1 VYCTYTTNVVSDVTK
16 PIVTAFTIPATSTSL
31 VVPVSS
37 FTASDNMAVTGFMLT
52 ESATAPLAGDAGW
65 TAGAPV
71 SYSFATE
78 GTKTLYAWAKDAAGN
93 VSTSVS
99 RQVVITLSSV
109 TANLG
114 YTETFSSASSST
126 VRRAIP
132 VTFNESGQI
141 QSISVYHNAGSGN
154 VILGVYSDAGGKP
167 SALLGA
173 TPSTAVRTTA
183 GWQTVTLTTFV
194 SVTSGQK
201 VWLAWVF
208 QNAPYTRFTS
218 TSTPASITSDYTW
231 STGITPTFGTSY
243 NTNIKWSVY
252 CTYTPTAL
260 KDATIKKDDQIAPV
274 LIPQHAGNN
283 NDEINLSLE
292 NSTDSQEANDFS
304 LYPNPAKSF
313 INVDYSDM
321 PELGTTIEIFDSNGR
336 TLYKKPAESTSNR
349 IEIGQL
355 PDGVYYIRSIGHKNY
370 NVKKLIV
377 K

>member
-1 VYCTYTTNVVSDVTK
+1 V
-16 PIVTAFTIPATSTSL
+16 
-31 VVPVSS
+31 
-37 FTASDNMAVTGFMLT
+37 
-52 ESATAPLAGDAGW
+52 
-65 TAGAPV
+65 
-71 SYSFATE
+71 
-78 GTKTLYAWAKDAAGN
+78 KDEAGN

-99 RQVVITLSSV
+99 RQVIITLSSA
-109 TANLG
+109 TATLG

-132 VTFNESGQI
+132 VTFNEAGQI

-154 VILGVYSDAGGKP
+154 VILGVYSDAGDKP
-167 SALLGA
+167 SALLGV
-173 TPSTAVRTTA
+173 TPSTAVRTSA
-183 GWQTVTLTTFV
+183 GWQTVTLTTPV
-194 SVTSGQK
+194 TVTSGQK

-218 TSTPASITSDYTW
+218 TSTAASITSDYTW

-321 PELGTTIEIFDSNGR
+321 PELGTIIEIFDSTGR
-336 TLYKKPAESTSNR
+336 TLYKKPVKSTSNR
-349 IEIGQL
+349 IEIDQL
-355 PDGVYYIRSIGHKNY
+355 TDGVYYIKSISHQKS